1 MVEFVIGIDGGGSG
15 TRALLAPLRGPVLGQ
30 GQAGPS
36 ALGQGIHQAWLN
48 IENAVLRAFDAAG
61 LPFAGWHVCA
71 AVAALSGVS
80 HRPWRAAFLEAD
92 PGFALLEAETDSFA
106 MLMGAHGGRPGAIV
120 AAGTGSIGE
129 VLRPD
134 GQRLTVGGWGFP
146 IGDEGS
152 GAWLGLQAVRHAQA
166 ALDGRA
172 VAGPLARSVWAE
184 CGADREALQG
194 WCARAGQFAY
204 AQLAP
209 RVFEYAALDPAAARL
224 LDEAA
229 AALQAIA
236 DALDPQ
242 QLLPIA
248 LSGSI
253 GRLLAPRMTSALRRR
268 LVEPAQGPAEGALAL
283 ARERAA
289 QLEMESTS

>member
-1 MVEFVIGIDGGGSG
+1 MVEFLIGVDGGGSG
-15 TRALLAPLRGPVLGQ
+15 TRARIARRGGHVLGE
-30 GQAGPS
+30 GRAGPS

-48 IENAVLRAFDAAG
+48 VELAIQRAFASAG
-61 LPFAGWHVCA
+61 LAVPQEQRCA
-71 AVAALSGVS
+71 LVAALSGVS
-80 HRPWRAAFLEAD
+80 HGPWRSAFLEAD
-92 PGFALLEAETDSFA
+92 PGFGLLEAETDSFA
-106 MLMGAHGGRPGAIV
+106 MLVGAHDGRPGAIV

-134 GQRLTVGGWGFP
+134 GQRRTVGGWGFP

-172 VAGPLARSVWAE
+172 AIGALARSVWVE
-184 CGADREALQG
+184 CGADRESMQG

-209 RVFEYAALDPAAARL
+209 LVFEYGPVDAAAASLLDDAAAALEAIAHALDPAG
-224 LDEAA
+224 E
-229 AALQAIA
+229 
-236 DALDPQ
+236 
-242 QLLPIA
+242 LPLA

-253 GRLLAPRMTSALRRR
+253 GRRLAPRLSSALRGR
-268 LVEPAQGPAEGALAL
+268 LVDPAHDPAEGALTL
-283 ARERAA
+283 ARRRVEA
-289 QLEMESTS
+289 QEMETAS